1 MRLGGGGS
9 SVCAPRT
16 SPQGPRKQW
25 RRRRISPR
33 PVDRVGAGDPHRRR
47 RPALGVVASH
57 EPGGSSKLP
66 CLHAWKTSHR
76 GMRAQAIRA
85 TMAGSDQSGGRPRSR
100 SVRERR
106 AIVRHIRTESGREWA
121 AYLES
126 AMRSAGLTQ
135 AELARRSGLAE
146 SMVSRWL
153 RGLNQPDV
161 PNLRRVRPVLGVP
174 MLELIVAAGYL
185 SLEEAELQDAPQP
198 PAPVQVGIST
208 EGLTIDQ
215 VRQLEGFATFLRAQ
229 NGPARGRAR
238 SGRGAGRAAALRR
251 VRRGEAEPGAAGPG
265 ARAGPAGAGGGGPL
279 GPAGGLPGRAGRP
292 AALSRADGTP
302 GTNRTRTWCRGLRCG
317 FVGGR
322 FPSSCPHPSGV
333 PWSISRCCG
342 RPPIAESP
350 SASPI
355 STAPTG
361 CGCRRSAPSW

>member
-1 MRLGGGGS
+1 M
-9 SVCAPRT
+9 V
-16 SPQGPRKQW
+16 
-25 RRRRISPR
+25 
-33 PVDRVGAGDPHRRR
+33 
-47 RPALGVVASH
+47 
-57 EPGGSSKLP
+57 
-66 CLHAWKTSHR
+66 
-76 GMRAQAIRA
+76 
-85 TMAGSDQSGGRPRSR
+85 GSDQSGGRPRSR

-126 AMRSAGLTQ
+126 AMRSAGLSQ

-229 NGPARGRAR
+229 NGPRAVEAAPVEEPAEPLRYAAYGGAQLSREQQARVREQARLAREEAAR
-238 SGRGAGRAAALRR
+238 SGRQVVFLDEQDDQRR
-251 VRRGEAEPGAAGPG
+251 
-265 ARAGPAGAGGGGPL
+265 
-279 GPAGGLPGRAGRP
+279 
-292 AALSRADGTP
+292 
-302 GTNRTRTWCRGLRCG
+302 
-317 FVGGR
+317 
-322 FPSSCPHPSGV
+322 
-333 PWSISRCCG
+333 
-342 RPPIAESP
+342 
-350 SASPI
+350 
-355 STAPTG
+355 
-361 CGCRRSAPSW
+361 